1 MKKTVFKY
9 GLYGSLTISILF
21 LSSWFLGDGLDF
33 STQEIIGYASMIV
46 SLSFVYFG
54 IKHFRDY
61 ENTGNISFKK
71 GLLIGVLISLL
82 TALTFG
88 VLDVIYIKFINPDF
102 LTEYY
107 DVAIENMRKT
117 LSNEEFKVK
126 LAEMESEKEL
136 FSSTFM
142 SFFIMAMTVFII
154 GFIVSLL
161 SALLLQRKN

>member
-9 GLYGSLTISILF
+9 GLYGSVTISILF

-61 ENTGNISFKK
+61 ENTGNISLKK

-107 DVAIENMRKT
+107 DVAIENMRET

>member
-9 GLYGSLTISILF
+9 GLYGSVTISILF

-61 ENTGNISFKK
+61 ENIGNISFKK

-88 VLDVIYIKFINPDF
+88 MLDVIYIKFINPDF

-107 DVAIENMRKT
+107 DVAIENMRET

>member
-9 GLYGSLTISILF
+9 GLYGSTTISILF

-54 IKHFRDY
+54 IKHFRDH
-61 ENTGNISFKK
+61 ENNGHISFKK
-71 GLLIGVLISLL
+71 GLLIGILISLL

-107 DVAIENMRKT
+107 DVAIENIRET
-117 LSNEEFKVK
+117 LSAEEFKVK

-142 SFFIMAMTVFII
+142 SFFIMAMTVFLI
-154 GFIVSLL
+154 GFIISLL